1 MHDEHTEVNQIENVK
16 AKGVEIICKE
26 IHGVQ
31 KREIK
36 QLQKVT
42 YMYTQHDSNLER
54 YSYSFSLSTLM
65 G

>member
-54 YSYSFSLSTLM
+54 YS
-65 G
+65 